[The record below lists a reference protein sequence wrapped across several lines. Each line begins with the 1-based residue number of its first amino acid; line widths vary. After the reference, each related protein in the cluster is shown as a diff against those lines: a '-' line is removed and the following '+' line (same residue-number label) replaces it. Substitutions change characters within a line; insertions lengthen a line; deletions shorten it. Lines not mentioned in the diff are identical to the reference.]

1 MKIQGVD
8 GGTLRDVLVDS
19 SGRVVLS
26 PTSGTNTVVDGSGT
40 ITTGGA
46 AQNLFGGTV
55 PAAGFEIYN
64 PHGSDSLWI
73 SKQGTAAPNTSGSIE
88 VPPGGMYTTPQ
99 AYVPNHVISI
109 YGGTTGQPFTAER
122 W

>member
-8 GGTLRDVLVDS
+8 GGTLRDVAVDS
-19 SGRVVLS
+19 SGRVILS
-26 PTSGTNTVVDGSGT
+26 PTSGASTVVDGSGT

-46 AQNLFGGTV
+46 AQSLFGGAV

-64 PHGSDSLWI
+64 PHASASLWI
-73 SKQGTAAPNTSGSIE
+73 SKQGTATPNTAGSIE
-88 VPPGGMYTTPQ
+88 IAPGAMYVTPPG
-99 AYVPNHVISI
+99 YVPNHAVSVYGVI
-109 YGGTTGQPFTAER
+109 TGQPFTAER